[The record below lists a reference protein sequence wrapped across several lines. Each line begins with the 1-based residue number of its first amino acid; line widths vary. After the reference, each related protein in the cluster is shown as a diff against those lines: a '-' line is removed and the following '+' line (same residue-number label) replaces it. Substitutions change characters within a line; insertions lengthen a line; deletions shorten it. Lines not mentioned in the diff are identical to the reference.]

1 MPHREVL
8 LTESCYTNRQ
18 TTPDRTIVK
27 DKFVLVSVLLGAI
40 CVPPSAHALSLR
52 CGTALIQAGDSKL
65 KVMRNCG
72 DPMYRDIVSGAL
84 DSRVEEWIYQR
95 SSRDFPYVLT
105 IRGHKVI
112 RIERLE
118 E

>member
-1 MPHREVL
+1 MN
-8 LTESCYTNRQ
+8 NRFALIA
-18 TTPDRTIVK
+18 T
-27 DKFVLVSVLLGAI
+27 LLGAL
-40 CVPPSAHALSLR
+40 CVPLSAHAMSLR
-52 CGTALIQAGDSKL
+52 CGTALIQVGDSKL

-72 DPMYRDIVSGAL
+72 EPMYRDIISGAL